1 MGIEVFDMEK
11 PVVFTYDEII
21 FSTDSFAD
29 SNLLGHETYG
39 SVYYALL
46 RYQLR
51 KLLDFV
57 TVGCSGNTSLS
68 WIVRVQI
75 ALDTARGLECIHEH
89 TKIHY
94 VHRDIKTSNILIDS
108 AFRGKVTDFGL
119 AKLVGKTSE
128 GEASTTRVVALE

>member
-1 MGIEVFDMEK
+1 MYVSQF
-11 PVVFTYDEII
+11 
-21 FSTDSFAD
+21 
-29 SNLLGHETYG
+29 
-39 SVYYALL
+39 
-46 RYQLR
+46 R

-75 ALDTARGLECIHEH
+75 ALDMRDGPECIHEH

-128 GEASTTRVVALE
+128 GEASATRAVGTFGYLALE